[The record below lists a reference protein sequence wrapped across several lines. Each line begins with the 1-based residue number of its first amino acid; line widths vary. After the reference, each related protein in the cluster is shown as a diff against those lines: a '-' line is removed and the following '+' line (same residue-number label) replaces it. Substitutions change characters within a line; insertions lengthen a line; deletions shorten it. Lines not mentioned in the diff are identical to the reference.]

1 MLDSLVAVCGQG
13 TERGTGHW
21 ASRHA
26 ASKRKRERR
35 IEHEIGRHKFKD
47 GRLSMAGTCIKG
59 DEHSKSLWGGV
70 AGGKVESGENAR
82 ERPVAIMV
90 GAKRFGI

>member
-1 MLDSLVAVCGQG
+1 
-13 TERGTGHW
+13 
-21 ASRHA
+21 
-26 ASKRKRERR
+26 
-35 IEHEIGRHKFKD
+35 
-47 GRLSMAGTCIKG
+47 MAGTCIKG

-90 GAKRFGI
+90 DTKRFGI